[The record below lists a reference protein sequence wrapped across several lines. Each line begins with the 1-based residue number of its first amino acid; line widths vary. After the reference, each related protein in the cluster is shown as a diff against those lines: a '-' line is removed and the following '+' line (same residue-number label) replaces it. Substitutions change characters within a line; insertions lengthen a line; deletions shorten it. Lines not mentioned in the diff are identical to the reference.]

1 MANEKKYQRQTKGFQ
16 QFRESLA
23 FTPKQVGDEKARQR
37 AANTATQQQNYE
49 NQGLADIA
57 SFKLLRSQQKMIDD
71 ANDKAAELTE
81 KYRLADVTAFSN
93 LAQMGIHHMAA
104 KEQRDDQ
111 KQAYSD
117 FLELSKDPELLEKV
131 MTPYRNNVKLN
142 DENVRKMTQ
151 LAFTLD
157 SGGEELALVKRVL
170 NNGGHYNQNMLRLM
184 KANILE
190 DIPAWMAQELNTKVQ
205 IPDHVFPGI
214 TEPISIEDIEKGG
227 KYFETVQDR
236 DPDQS
241 IRQYLNAR
249 ASKGITDILSE
260 WYSPEAVMSDF
271 QPAINKHFGYKDVKG
286 SADSKAFYRD
296 KTSRDLRAVTIAEAK
311 TLDPDTFV
319 YELLKDVEA
328 QAPYMGSVKE
338 AFQTKLNQLLVAFE
352 NGEITLGTLRGIEQA
367 LVNSKD
373 HTKIGF
379 EGVKEFGEWRKD
391 NFGAVNWQTRIDQH
405 IKAQGEKAK
414 ELRENAIT
422 NIQGQIYQYKL
433 AEKKPPT
440 KEIIEEWISSMD
452 QNGLLG
458 GMSVFEAFDKATE
471 NMTTQEGDTIEQMKN
486 DLTELLK
493 SGPIQP
499 EVVANYPPEIR
510 EWLEEK
516 KGIADPAWA
525 ITSTM
530 KTDIDKSLKA
540 LNIDLLKS
548 SGDYDQ
554 VLSRDMLRVN
564 GTQWLSKEY
573 KLQRAAGVPEHDAWH
588 GKDGALAKWDKMV
601 RDNPEAWTVRRS
613 TGEFTKKNT
622 QSAILSYNQNGQNFN
637 KVLPALETRVEA
649 VAAHVRDGG
658 RFDQNMTY
666 LADDGNYYK
675 VFDDTMVQL
684 AATSGYTKGEILKQQ
699 LEDVG
704 LIVGLD
710 GEFKYLNA
718 DRRTQYIM
726 ERGGAGKIRAEVNAS
741 IKDSHLEEL
750 EINQDGGKPY
760 LGLPM
765 ASLLRPGATDRNFE
779 AITGISADYLN
790 SVEPNGFKG
799 VLDKLG
805 IKSHERLSPKHIA
818 LIQKRVLSEHGA
830 LPFGTIDTEET
841 GQAGHYWNSSPENMT
856 PGVESWF
863 KNDPNQTIPQL
874 EGRRISYANP
884 EEDKFTP
891 IGTTK
896 KHWTGRQLVY
906 GIVSGNDSMVHLG
919 WTSPGNMKIWHPWIL
934 ELMKTQNPYMK
945 MDLSG
950 REPLKDD
957 GVGF

>member
-1 MANEKKYQRQTKGFQ
+1 MANKETDYQRKTKGMQLFG
-16 QFRESLA
+16 ESLA
-23 FTPKQVGDEKARQR
+23 FTPKQVGDEQARQR

-49 NQGLADIA
+49 NQGLADLA
-57 SFKLLRSQQKMIDD
+57 SFKLLRSQQKMIDE
-71 ANDKAAELTE
+71 ANDKAAELSAKWGLE
-81 KYRLADVTAFSN
+81 DLKAFSDLAD
-93 LAQMGIHHMAA
+93 MGFHHMAA

-111 KQAYSD
+111 KKAYSD
-117 FLELSKDPELLEKV
+117 FLELSKDPERLKEIMPL
-131 MTPYRNNVKLN
+131 YRNNVKLN
-142 DENVRKMTQ
+142 DKNVRLMTK
-151 LAFTLD
+151 LGFTLD
-157 SGGEELALVKRVL
+157 SQGEELALVKRVL
-170 NNGGHYNQNMLRLM
+170 NNGGHYNQSMLRLM
-184 KANILE
+184 KANVLE

-214 TEPISIEDIEKGG
+214 TEPISIEDVQPGG
-227 KYFETVQDR
+227 KYWDTVKDR
-236 DPDQS
+236 DPDRS
-241 IRQYLNAR
+241 IEQYLNAR

-260 WYSPEAVMSDF
+260 WYSPEAVLDDF
-271 QPAINKHFGYKDVKG
+271 QPAIDKHFGKKDLTG
-286 SADSKAFYRD
+286 SLEARAFYQ
-296 KTSRDLRAVTIAEAK
+296 TNTAQELRAVTIAEAK

-319 YELLKDVEA
+319 YELIKDVEA
-328 QAPYMGSVKE
+328 QAPFMGSVEE

-352 NGEITLGTLRGIEQA
+352 NGEITLSTLKGIEQA
-367 LVNSKD
+367 IVNSKD
-373 HTKIGF
+373 HDKIGF
-379 EGVKEFGEWRKD
+379 EGAKEFKEWRDK
-391 NFGAVNWQTRIDQH
+391 NFGSVNWETRIDQH
-405 IKAQGEKAK
+405 IKAQGKKAEEGRK
-414 ELRENAIT
+414 NAIT

-433 AEKKPPT
+433 AERKPPAT
-440 KEIIEEWISSMD
+440 EIIEEWIASMD
-452 QNGLLG
+452 ENGLLY
-458 GMSVFEAFDKATE
+458 GMSRFEAFKQATKGL
-471 NMTTQEGDTIEQMKN
+471 TTQQGDTIEQMKK
-486 DLTELLK
+486 DLELSLR

-510 EWLEEK
+510 EWLEK
-516 KGIADPAWA
+516 KNGIADPTWG

-530 KTDIDKSLKA
+530 KTDIDKSLKT
-540 LNIDLLKS
+540 LNIDILES

-564 GTQWLSKEY
+564 GNQWLSHEY
-573 KLQRAAGVPEHDAWH
+573 KRQRAAGETEHDAWH
-588 GKDGALAKWDKMV
+588 GEDGALARWEKMV
-601 RDNPEAWTVRRS
+601 RAKPEAWTVRRS
-613 TGEFTKKNT
+613 TGQFVKKNT

-649 VAAHVRDGG
+649 VAAYVRNGG
-658 RFDQNMTY
+658 RFNRDMTY

-675 VFDDTMVQL
+675 VYDDTMNQL

-741 IKDSHLEEL
+741 IKDSHLL
-750 EINQDGGKPY
+750 KLGVNQDGGKPY

-765 ASLLRPGATDRNFE
+765 ASLLRPGGIDRNFE
-779 AITGISADYLN
+779 EITGISADYLN

-830 LPFGTIDTEET
+830 IALGTVDTGET
-841 GQAGHYWNSSPENMT
+841 SMASLAYNGSPENMT

-863 KNDPNQTIPQL
+863 KNDPNQIHAEL
-874 EGRRISYANP
+874 KDKRITHSSP
-884 EEDKFTP
+884 KDKFTR
-891 IGTTK
+891 IGTTRK
-896 KHWTGRQLVY
+896 VGLLGLTQVY
-906 GIVSGNDSMVHLG
+906 GIHSDIGTRVHLG
-919 WTSPGNMKIWHPWIL
+919 WRSPRSQKPWVQ
-934 ELMKTQNPYMK
+934 ELMKTQNPYMN
-945 MDLSG
+945 MDVSG
-950 REPLKDD
+950 RKPLKDD

>member
-1 MANEKKYQRQTKGFQ
+1 MANETKYQRQTKGFQ

-23 FTPKQVGDEKARQR
+23 FTPKQVGDEQARQR
-37 AANTATQQQNYE
+37 AANTKTFDDNYE
-49 NQGLADIA
+49 RDLLAADT

-71 ANDKAAELTE
+71 ANDKAAKMSREWGLQDF
-81 KYRLADVTAFSN
+81 YAFSD

-111 KQAYSD
+111 KKAYSD
-117 FLELSKDPELLEKV
+117 FLELSKRPELLKKV
-131 MTPYRNNVKLN
+131 MEPYRNNVKLN
-142 DENVRKMTQ
+142 DENVRLMTK
-151 LAFTLD
+151 LGFELD
-157 SGGEELALVKRVL
+157 SKGEELSLVKRVL

-184 KANILE
+184 KANVLE
-190 DIPAWMAQELNTKVQ
+190 DIPVWMAQELNTKVG

-214 TEPISIEDIEKGG
+214 TEPISIEDIQKGG
-227 KYFETVQDR
+227 KYFEILQER
-236 DPDQS
+236 DPDGSVQE
-241 IRQYLNAR
+241 YLNAR

-260 WYSPEAVMSDF
+260 WYSPEAVMADF
-271 QPAINKHFGYKDVKG
+271 QPAINKHFGLRDLSG
-286 SADSKAFYRD
+286 TADAKAFWNSKTQKELRD
-296 KTSRDLRAVTIAEAK
+296 VTVAEAK
-311 TLDPDTFV
+311 TLDPETFV
-319 YELLKDVEA
+319 RELIYDVESS
-328 QAPYMGSVKE
+328 APYMGSVKE

-352 NGEITLGTLRGIEQA
+352 NGEITLSTLRGIEQA
-367 LVNSKD
+367 IVNSKD
-373 HTKIGF
+373 HDKIGF
-379 EGVKEFGEWRKD
+379 EGAKEFGEWRKD

-414 ELRENAIT
+414 ELRENAVV
-422 NIQGQIYQYKL
+422 NLKGRIYQYKL
-433 AEKKPPT
+433 AEKQAPPR
-440 KEIIEEWISSMD
+440 EIIQEWISSMD
-452 QNGLLG
+452 ENGLLG
-458 GMSVFEAFDKATE
+458 GMSQFEAFDKATE
-471 NMTTQEGDTIEQMKN
+471 NMSTQQGDTIEQMKN

-499 EVVANYPPEIR
+499 EVVANYPQEIR

-540 LNIDLLKS
+540 LNIDLLES

-573 KLQRAAGVPEHDAWH
+573 KRQRAAGTPEHDAWQ
-588 GKDGALAKWDKMV
+588 GPQGALAKWDKMV
-601 RDNPEAWTVRRS
+601 RENVGAWTVRRS

-830 LPFGTIDTEET
+830 IALGTVDTGET
-841 GQAGHYWNSSPENMT
+841 SMASLAYNGSPENMT

-863 KNDPNQTIPQL
+863 KNDPNQIHAEL
-874 EGRRISYANP
+874 KDKRITHSSP
-884 EEDKFTP
+884 KDKFTR
-891 IGTTK
+891 IGTTRK
-896 KHWTGRQLVY
+896 VGLLGLTQVY
-906 GIVSGNDSMVHLG
+906 GIHSDIGTRVHLG
-919 WTSPGNMKIWHPWIL
+919 WRSPRSQKPWVQ
-934 ELMKTQNPYMK
+934 ELMKTQNPYMN
-945 MDLSG
+945 MDVSG
-950 REPLKDD
+950 RKPLKDD